1 MQQLLPVAIRSVL
14 EKLARYMKVL
24 KRYVQNRT
32 HPEVGVPSSQKM
44 GLSKPLSGCTMSLVD
59 RDLLNQ
65 THLYVLENT
74 EEVLPY
80 IEEHMIHIKTTYRK
94 FRKRTKWLQDKHNS
108 TFIQWLCFK
117 VQSKLN
123 GEDNN
128 GVS

>member
-1 MQQLLPVAIRSVL
+1 
-14 EKLARYMKVL
+14 
-24 KRYVQNRT
+24 
-32 HPEVGVPSSQKM
+32 
-44 GLSKPLSGCTMSLVD
+44 
-59 RDLLNQ
+59 

-117 VQSKLN
+117 
-123 GEDNN
+123 
-128 GVS
+128 